1 MTKNLVLTGMMGVGK
16 TTIGKSLA
24 KNLSYNFTD
33 IDKVIENK
41 EGTSIN
47 LIFKGKGENYFR
59 KLENKISLQEL
70 KKKKS
75 VISLGGG
82 AFVDNS
88 IRRIVKDLAISFW
101 LDVSVDELVKRLRKT
116 KKRPLLFK
124 KNLNETI
131 NKIYLERKKI
141 YSEADYRIKC
151 NYLSPEKIVDQ
162 IMKIYEKSRN

>member
-1 MTKNLVLTGMMGVGK
+1 MMGVGK

-24 KNLSYNFTD
+24 KKLSYNFTD
-33 IDKVIENK
+33 IDRIIENK

-47 LIFKGKGENYFR
+47 LIFKNKGEKYFR
-59 KLENKISLQEL
+59 KLENKISLKEL
-70 KKKKS
+70 KNKNS

-82 AFVDNS
+82 AFIDNS
-88 IRRIVKDLAISFW
+88 IRRIVKDLTISFW
-101 LDVSVDELVKRLRKT
+101 LDISVDELVKRLRKT

-141 YSEADYRIKC
+141 YSEADHRIKC
-151 NYLSPEKIVDQ
+151 NYLSPEEIVVQ
-162 IMKIYEKSRN
+162 IMKLYEKTRN

>member
-1 MTKNLVLTGMMGVGK
+1 MMGVGK